1 MLLAAWSKKHHRKR
15 GEFIESGRIVRHTA
29 SVRLGTSVALNNPA
43 VLKKV
48 VCQQSACGFKFQSR
62 PADHPLGRDQFYFE
76 GFPAGRGITGIGNAI
91 KRCQNQMKILPMKI
105 NLLLLGAVALTA
117 VSLNAADY
125 NVTRSPRA
133 VENQIHHDS
142 GTATDA
148 VPEKNDN
155 AVLQSPRAADNQ
167 IKVASGAANDFNRAL
182 ACRKNMTG
190 SPKAVGAC
198 ADNPAM
204 PVCGPVTVAQ
214 LQ

>member
-1 MLLAAWSKKHHRKR
+1 
-15 GEFIESGRIVRHTA
+15 
-29 SVRLGTSVALNNPA
+29 
-43 VLKKV
+43 
-48 VCQQSACGFKFQSR
+48 
-62 PADHPLGRDQFYFE
+62 
-76 GFPAGRGITGIGNAI
+76 
-91 KRCQNQMKILPMKI
+91 MKI